1 MLSAKRKSKQIQS
14 VDGRGVTTPTQS
26 VKRGGAVIIVTHCL
40 SYPPVWQTHLGGK
53 IMSKDVENKN
63 LREQIMFHLSFS
75 LMMKFSGRDE
85 MAEEHMQKCQDL
97 IELIPDIT
105 IKHAKKE
112 YDKAVEVG
120 MGLSESIQ

>member
-1 MLSAKRKSKQIQS
+1 
-14 VDGRGVTTPTQS
+14 
-26 VKRGGAVIIVTHCL
+26 
-40 SYPPVWQTHLGGK
+40 
-53 IMSKDVENKN
+53 MSKDVEHKN

-85 MAEEHMQKCQDL
+85 MAEEHMQKAQDL

-120 MGLSESIQ
+120 MGLQ

>member
-1 MLSAKRKSKQIQS
+1 
-14 VDGRGVTTPTQS
+14 
-26 VKRGGAVIIVTHCL
+26 
-40 SYPPVWQTHLGGK
+40 
-53 IMSKDVENKN
+53 MSKAHLVANEHKN

-75 LMMKFSGRDE
+75 FMMKFSGRDE
-85 MAEEHMQKCQDL
+85 TAEEHMQKAQDL

-120 MGLSESIQ
+120 MGLQ

>member
-1 MLSAKRKSKQIQS
+1 VLSAKRKSKQIQS

-26 VKRGGAVIIVTHCL
+26 VKKGGAVIIVTHCL
-40 SYPPVWQTHLGGK
+40 SYPPVWQTHLGGE

-85 MAEEHMQKCQDL
+85 MAQEHMQKCQDL

-120 MGLSESIQ
+120 MGLQ